1 MIKLL
6 WILGTV
12 TCGFL
17 FSKAM
22 YAFTE
27 FVLQAIKNSEEDRQ
41 MRLVQELL
49 VMITVASIL
58 VLSALGL
65 AALR

>member
-27 FVLQAIKNSEEDRQ
+27 FVLQAIKNSEEDR
-41 MRLVQELL
+41 
-49 VMITVASIL
+49 
-58 VLSALGL
+58 
-65 AALR
+65 